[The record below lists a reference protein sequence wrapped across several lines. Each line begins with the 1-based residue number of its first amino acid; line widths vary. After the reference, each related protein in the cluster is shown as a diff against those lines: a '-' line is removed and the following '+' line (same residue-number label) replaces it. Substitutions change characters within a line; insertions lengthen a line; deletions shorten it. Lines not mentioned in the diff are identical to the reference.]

1 MRAFKGSNGRK
12 IEIKSRLH
20 SICMDSIGIEKSIE
34 LCFPEEMSMFV
45 NILCAIQRYNAQQN
59 MEFNVENLTLSQGEQ
74 TM

>member
-1 MRAFKGSNGRK
+1 MVVVQGAKYSVNCT
-12 IEIKSRLH
+12 EIIAKELKYQSEN
-20 SICMDSIGIEKSIE
+20 SIYKAQRS
-34 LCFPEEMSMFV
+34 FPEEMSMFV